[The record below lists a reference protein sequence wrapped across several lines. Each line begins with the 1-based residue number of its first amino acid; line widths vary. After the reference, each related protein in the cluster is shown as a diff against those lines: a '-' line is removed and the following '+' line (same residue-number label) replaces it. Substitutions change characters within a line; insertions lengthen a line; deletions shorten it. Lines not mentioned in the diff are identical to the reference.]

1 MIPMYV
7 LGLLQRIGPMHGYRI
22 KQQIAEQLADFTQIK
37 LPTIYYHLEK
47 MTQKGLVEI
56 VDTDVDVE
64 VRENNQRPEKT
75 VYAIT
80 KSGIEAFKE
89 MLCNLFDHPYR
100 PSFPLD
106 GAFFFA
112 ESIGKTEIIHRME
125 TYAASLKES
134 IDIIEKHQSETSQY
148 IPEKFQP
155 MAAIIFHHHLR
166 HYLAEYEW
174 TQEALQSLK

>member
-1 MIPMYV
+1 MIPMYL
-7 LGLLQRIGPMHGYRI
+7 LGLLQRMGPMHGYRI

-56 VDTDVDVE
+56 VDVDE
-64 VRENNQRPEKT
+64 DKQRPEKT

-80 KSGIEAFKE
+80 KSGIHAFRD
-89 MLCNLFDHPYR
+89 MLGSLFDFPYR
-100 PSFPLD
+100 PTFPLD

-112 ESIGKTEIIHRME
+112 ESIGETAIIAHLE
-125 TYAASLKES
+125 TYAASLKGS
-134 IDIIEKHQSETSQY
+134 IDIIERHGSETLGY
-148 IPEKFQP
+148 VPEEFRP
-155 MAAIIFHHHLR
+155 MAAIIFNHHLK